1 MTDFHGDEAK
11 KKKIETKG
19 PKWPTQKKLSFSIPP
34 DSQYFFTKIHY
45 HRVSIN
51 MRYPVEKT
59 FKGKF
64 FHVVVKKL

>member
-1 MTDFHGDEAK
+1 MANSK
-11 KKKIETKG
+11 KTEFFN
-19 PKWPTQKKLSFSIPP
+19 SP

-59 FKGKF
+59 IKGKF
-64 FHVVVKKL
+64 FHVFIKKS